1 MFSKLKVLL
10 VCEMSTNCDEIRSG
24 LSRIGVRTLH
34 KIDEDDNF
42 LIALNE
48 FDADLIILDVKKPT
62 KALLSKLK
70 VLNEYSPKPVVFFSE
85 SRDREIIAE
94 TVRAG
99 VASYVVDGKYA
110 DRIEPLLEIAM
121 IRFEESQA
129 MKKELTQ
136 LKDKLS
142 ERGVVEKAKGLLI
155 EHKNMTE
162 DQAYKTMR
170 KMAMDQ
176 GKKISVIAHE
186 ICSVLSGLDALV

>member
-10 VCEMSTNCDEIRSG
+10 VCEVATNGDEIRAG

-62 KALLSKLK
+62 KALLSKLE

-110 DRIEPLLEIAM
+110 DRIEPLLEVAM

-186 ICSVLSGLDALV
+186 ICSVLSGLDALG